1 MRLTRFARG
10 TRAGRCPMVAV
21 LRAWYRCGTTYHF
34 GMPRSAR
41 RGVSFA
47 GLPFCPPMNTI
58 TRPRIFLVDDQLIV
72 SVALDRLLKNSGEFD
87 VCGLARSREE
97 VWEKLPASDA
107 DLVIIEVGLDG
118 DTGLDLIQDIRLRL
132 PQVRLLCL
140 SGHEERF
147 FAERALRA
155 GAIGYVMKT
164 ASDSVLLEAV
174 RTTLSGQVCLSKEM
188 ERLVLQRFAGAA
200 FDEGGPPINLLS
212 NRELQVVHHIGESRD
227 NRQIA
232 QLLSVSVKTVEAHR
246 SRIKEKLHL
255 RTTCD
260 LIRFA
265 THWVER
271 EASFVD

>member
-1 MRLTRFARG
+1 M
-10 TRAGRCPMVAV
+10 
-21 LRAWYRCGTTYHF
+21 H
-34 GMPRSAR
+34 S
-41 RGVSFA
+41 
-47 GLPFCPPMNTI
+47 I
-58 TRPRIFLVDDQLIV
+58 IRPRIFLIDDQFIV
-72 SVALDRLLKNSGEFD
+72 SVALDRLLHDSGEFD
-87 VCGLARSREE
+87 VCGVARSRNE
-97 VWEKLPASDA
+97 VWEQLPSVEA
-107 DLVIIEVGLDG
+107 DLVIIEVGVDG
-118 DTGLDLIQDIRLRL
+118 DAGLDLIQDIRSRL
-132 PQVRLLCL
+132 PHLRLLCL

-164 ASDSVLLEAV
+164 VGETQLLEAV
-174 RTTLSGQVCLSKEM
+174 RTALSGQVYLSKVM
-188 ERLVLQRFAGAA
+188 ERAMLQRFAGAA
-200 FDEGGPPINLLS
+200 SDEGQPPINRLS

-232 QLLSVSVKTVEAHR
+232 RLLSVSVKTVEAHR

-271 EASFVD
+271 ESSFLD